1 MAVASIAHAHVPV
14 RIIVGVDT
22 HKDSHV
28 GHAKDGLGRDLGH
41 LEVPTTARGYAALL
55 AWAQGFG
62 EVAAFGVEGTSSYGI
77 GLARYLQGRGQL
89 VLEVIRPGRQDRRFR
104 GKSDPIDAEVA
115 AAAVLS
121 GKARHLPRAS
131 AAKVEMI
138 RALRIARTSATK
150 ARTQAINAIKALV
163 VMAPEAVREPLR
175 ELPTARLV
183 ATCARFRVGPIDDST
198 TAIKAGLRSLATRYQ
213 MLDAEAG
220 LLERQI
226 DQLTSATDPL
236 LRSRFGV
243 GPDTA
248 AALLLA
254 AGDNPARLRS
264 DASFS
269 MLCGSSPLPASS
281 GQTKR
286 HRLNRGGDR
295 QANAALYRI
304 VMTRLRWHDQTKA
317 YMRRRLNEGK
327 SKTEVIRCLKRYVA
341 REIYQVLTAARERP

>member
-1 MAVASIAHAHVPV
+1 
-14 RIIVGVDT
+14 
-22 HKDSHV
+22 
-28 GHAKDGLGRDLGH
+28 
-41 LEVPTTARGYAALL
+41 
-55 AWAQGFG
+55 
-62 EVAAFGVEGTSSYGI
+62 
-77 GLARYLQGRGQL
+77 
-89 VLEVIRPGRQDRRFR
+89 
-104 GKSDPIDAEVA
+104 
-115 AAAVLS
+115 
-121 GKARHLPRAS
+121 
-131 AAKVEMI
+131 MI

-150 ARTQAINAIKALV
+150 AKTQAINAIKALV
-163 VMAPEAVREPLR
+163 VMAPESVRDSLR
-175 ELPTARLV
+175 ELPNARPV
-183 ATCARFRVGPIDDST
+183 AACARFRVGQIVDPT
-198 TAIKAGLRSLATRYQ
+198 TAIKAGLRSLAMRYQ
-213 MLDAEAG
+213 TLDAEARQ
-220 LLERQI
+220 LERQI

-317 YMRRRLNEGK
+317 
-327 SKTEVIRCLKRYVA
+327 
-341 REIYQVLTAARERP
+341 